1 MSTTTGA
8 APLDEARAVAEARM
22 EPSTEPDTLL
32 GAPADAPLR
41 AGERLHVRFAQAAV
55 PVTMALAAL
64 LALWQWYASQPG
76 IDPLLLPTPVA
87 VWTALVTQRQVIWSN
102 TLVTLWETLI
112 GFAAALAAG
121 VIFGAVIDFSPW
133 LRRAIYPLLVT
144 SQTIPIITLAPLLV
158 LWFGFGL
165 TSKVIVVLLVCFFPI
180 TVALADGLRGADPEL
195 IKLYRSFGAGR
206 LRIFWS
212 VRLPGALPS
221 LFSGIRIA
229 ITYAVIGAIFGEYVG
244 AKEGLAVYMKLHQ
257 FATAAV
263 MAAIA
268 VTALLSVAL
277 FALTALIERLALP
290 WYYAQGRG
298 K

>member
-1 MSTTTGA
+1 
-8 APLDEARAVAEARM
+8 
-22 EPSTEPDTLL
+22 
-32 GAPADAPLR
+32 
-41 AGERLHVRFAQAAV
+41 
-55 PVTMALAAL
+55 
-64 LALWQWYASQPG
+64 Y
-76 IDPLLLPTPVA
+76 
-87 VWTALVTQRQVIWSN
+87 
-102 TLVTLWETLI
+102 
-112 GFAAALAAG
+112 
-121 VIFGAVIDFSPW
+121 
-133 LRRAIYPLLVT
+133 
-144 SQTIPIITLAPLLV
+144 
-158 LWFGFGL
+158 GL

-180 TVALADGLRGADPEL
+180 TVALADGLRGTDPEL

-244 AKEGLAVYMKLHQ
+244 AQAGLALYMKLHQ

-263 MAAIA
+263 IAAI
-268 VTALLSVAL
+268 VVIALLSVAL